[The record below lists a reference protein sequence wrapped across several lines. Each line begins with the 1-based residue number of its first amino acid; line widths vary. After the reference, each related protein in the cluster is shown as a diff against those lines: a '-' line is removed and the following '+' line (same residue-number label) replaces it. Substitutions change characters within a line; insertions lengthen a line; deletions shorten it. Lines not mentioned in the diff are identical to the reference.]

1 MIEIGKLDSQVVYE
15 KEHDRFS
22 LRIYD
27 NGEGYIDYTGKG
39 RERGTESHLKLI
51 GMEELE
57 KRGLGWLCVGKQI
70 SKGKLMSDLRDELFI
85 SSSVVKGNKNELGEM
100 LASGDLELSG
110 EGVSFEM
117 EYPDVGEGGYL
128 HINFKLD
135 GMYGGKSQS
144 NMVKGIIK
152 EMYEELLEDILR
164 DIDDEIVIGGI
175 VGGWVRAMGSFMIGG
190 IDIKLAGGLV

>member
-1 MIEIGKLDSQVVYE
+1 MVEIGKLDSQVVYE
-15 KEHDRFS
+15 KEHQRFS

-27 NGEGYIDYTGKG
+27 NGEGYIDYAGKG
-39 RERGTESHLKLI
+39 RERGTESHLKLA

-57 KRGLGWLCVGKQI
+57 ERGLGWLCVGKQI

-100 LASGDLELSG
+100 LARGDLELSG

-117 EYPDVGEGGYL
+117 EYPDIGEGGYL

-135 GMYGGKSQS
+135 GVYGGKSQS

-152 EMYEELLEDILR
+152 EMYEDLLGER
-164 DIDDEIVIGGI
+164 EEEIVIGGI

-190 IDIKLAGGLV
+190 IDVKLAGGLV

>member
-1 MIEIGKLDSQVVYE
+1 MIEIGRLDSQMVYE
-15 KEHDRFS
+15 KEHKRFS

-57 KRGLGWLCVGKQI
+57 KRGLGWLCVGKEI

-100 LASGDLELSG
+100 LACGDLELSG

-152 EMYEELLEDILR
+152 EMYGELLGEMEG
-164 DIDDEIVIGGI
+164 EIVIGGI

-190 IDIKLAGGLV
+190 IDIKLVGGLV